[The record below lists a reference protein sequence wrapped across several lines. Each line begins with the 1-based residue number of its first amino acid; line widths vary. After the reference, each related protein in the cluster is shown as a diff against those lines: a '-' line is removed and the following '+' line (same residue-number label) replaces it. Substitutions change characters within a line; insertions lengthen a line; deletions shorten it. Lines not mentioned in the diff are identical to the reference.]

1 MCRIASC
8 FLAFHQ
14 DQVGVAEVK
23 EEPLEA
29 DAHVENGATAKN
41 LNRINSPCSACN
53 TFTSLCIFL
62 CLFLNLV
69 KWSDLKPAGIIHRG
83 QVISNSA
90 KDSICEG
97 SLAMAIECQEFI
109 WELVD
114 WLSEIGALTL
124 RLELHEVLS
133 ARKTLFFQ
141 VCIIAS
147 SFTGL
152 NHSPCSCRCFLQ
164 TRKAGSRAPEAFQ
177 SYGAFG
183 MASIGWRATPC
194 TKFGHISRCP

>member
-133 ARKTLFFQ
+133 ARRTLDFPS
-141 VCIIAS
+141 VY
-147 SFTGL
+147 
-152 NHSPCSCRCFLQ
+152 HSPCSCRCLQ

-194 TKFGHISRCP
+194 TKFRHISRCP

>member
-1 MCRIASC
+1 MEPLPSHQRRTSTESTVLAVLAILLHHFAYSYVC
-8 FLAFHQ
+8 FLILSSVRTWSQQESYIEAWSF
-14 DQVGVAEVK
+14 GI
-23 EEPLEA
+23 PLR
-29 DAHVENGATAKN
+29 TA
-41 LNRINSPCSACN
+41 
-53 TFTSLCIFL
+53 
-62 CLFLNLV
+62 
-69 KWSDLKPAGIIHRG
+69 
-83 QVISNSA
+83 SA
-90 KDSICEG
+90 KAPWLWRLSVKNSFG
-97 SLAMAIECQEFI
+97 S
-109 WELVD
+109 
-114 WLSEIGALTL
+114 WLIGWVRLGAATL